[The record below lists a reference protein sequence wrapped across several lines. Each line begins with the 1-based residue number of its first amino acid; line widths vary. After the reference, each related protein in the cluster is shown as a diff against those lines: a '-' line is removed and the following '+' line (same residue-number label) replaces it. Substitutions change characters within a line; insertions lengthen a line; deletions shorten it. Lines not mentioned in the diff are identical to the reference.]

1 MEGPPSTREKKSH
14 RPASGKIWD
23 GGSLGRRQTTKDN
36 PPSYR
41 ELMAPGAGLEPA
53 ATWLTA
59 KCSTIELARK
69 RVLDAA
75 WDAIGAGLSPP
86 PGKGLAAPREA
97 ERPKGLDII
106 AHHCEQTLVGSTL
119 LDLSLESGEQSAV
132 PPMQQIISRN
142 AKRSG
147 KLTNKRARWH
157 PPAIL
162 PLPDR
167 QVVRG
172 AHSFGKL
179 FLGKFTS

>member
-23 GGSLGRRQTTKDN
+23 GGSLGRRQTTTDD
-36 PPSYR
+36 PQSPR
-41 ELMAPGAGLEPA
+41 EL
-53 ATWLTA
+53 
-59 KCSTIELARK
+59 KQ

-75 WDAIGAGLSPP
+75 WKAIGDALSPP
-86 PGKGLAAPREA
+86 RAKGLAAPREA